1 MIAMDSGVPKGHCGP
16 RNILQ
21 EWPGS
26 NVRGVA
32 QFLDQQPVLCA
43 VLNSV
48 VVIFGSLNIVVSSC
62 SAFPESI
69 SLKFVLRKFSSVY
82 G

>member
-1 MIAMDSGVPKGHCGP
+1 M
-16 RNILQ
+16 RNNLTKYC
-21 EWPGS
+21 W
-26 NVRGVA
+26 
-32 QFLDQQPVLCA
+32 FLDQQSSVCLA
-43 VLNSV
+43 VFSDF
-48 VVIFGSLNIVVSSC
+48 VVILCSLNIVVSSC

>member
-1 MIAMDSGVPKGHCGP
+1 MG
-16 RNILQ
+16 LQ
-21 EWPGS
+21 H
-26 NVRGVA
+26 VT
-32 QFLDQQPVLCA
+32 CA
-43 VLNSV
+43 VLNSL

-62 SAFPESI
+62 SAFLESI